1 MAENNTTG
9 TSMDLKKQLASM
21 LQEAEIYRAQG
32 LVAEA
37 RAKYQDAYT
46 IVRSI
51 TNLKNKESLL
61 KAIESKFQ
69 AISDTKD
76 KIEKGPSSTELSEKA
91 QDLIKNLFS
100 FSENKDADNAALE
113 GAVAL
118 AKFGQFDRSLNEL
131 RQLLQKEAVR
141 VEAAKNILRC
151 HMAASSSEEAIS
163 QYHQWCSEDLFKAN
177 QLEVVRVYLEDILQ
191 KKGIDANLP
200 SPLTAE
206 DAGATAELP
215 ETEPALQDDEGQDS
229 DEEFLDITSIGVTFD
244 SGPHQ
249 GNMVE
254 FDVNFQS
261 GSMLSLIISKKDQ
274 SLIDGLSAGMKL
286 EDIQFFSPIAI
297 FNGSGVV
304 SSKTQ
309 IRSGP
314 KQGDYCLDIRIVS
327 T

>member
-1 MAENNTTG
+1 
-9 TSMDLKKQLASM
+9 MDIKKQLKSM
-21 LQEAEIYRAQG
+21 LQEAEIYRMQG
-32 LVAEA
+32 LMADA
-37 RAKYQDAYT
+37 RAKYQDAYAF
-46 IVRSI
+46 VRGI
-51 TNLKNKESLL
+51 TNLKNKDSLL
-61 KAIESKFQ
+61 KAIDSKYR
-69 AISDTKD
+69 AISDIK
-76 KIEKGPSSTELSEKA
+76 EKADQGPASTELSEKA

-100 FSENKDADNAALE
+100 FSESKDEDSAALE

-131 RQLLQKEAVR
+131 KPLLQKEGIR
-141 VEAAKNILRC
+141 VEVAKNILRC
-151 HMAASSSEEAIS
+151 HMATSSNEEAIS
-163 QYHQWCSEDLFKAN
+163 QYHQWCSEDLFKPN
-177 QLEVVRVYLEDILQ
+177 QLEVVRAYLKDTLK
-191 KKGIDANLP
+191 KKGIEVNLP
-200 SPLTAE
+200 LPLTAQ
-206 DAGATAELP
+206 DSGATAKL
-215 ETEPALQDDEGQDS
+215 TATQTALEADEAQDN
-229 DEEFLDITSIGVTFD
+229 DEEFLDITSIGITFD

-274 SLIDGLSAGMKL
+274 SLIEGLTAGMKL

-314 KQGDYCLDIRIVS
+314 KQGDFCLDIRIVS